1 MCAEVMIVSTHR
13 ITLELPDDSYALL
26 RRLVE
31 SGGYASESRVVADAL
46 LDLRFGPSPSR
57 GDPSFDRWL
66 REEVL
71 AADDELKAD
80 PSSGLTPEQLHASLQ
95 EARTLSAKRR

>member
-1 MCAEVMIVSTHR
+1 MSTHR
-13 ITLELPDDSYALL
+13 ITLELPDDSYELL

-31 SGGYASESRVVADAL
+31 SGHYASESEVVADAL
-46 LDLRFGPSPSR
+46 LDLSHDPSPGP

-71 AADDELKAD
+71 AVDDELEAD
-80 PSSGLTPEQLHASLQ
+80 PSSGLTPEQLRARLE
-95 EARTLSAKRR
+95 EARTMSANHR